1 MYIFCVAAHVGE
13 NKLHNT
19 RLRMERSEWASTSP
33 PFSYRHTV
41 IAPSRA
47 IHPSIHPSIHIR
59 LLNDD
64 ETHLS
69 LPFSRLRRSDIDLDL
84 ICLPSVTLGAY
95 YGTSTLLY
103 AAFAAHRRLHSLTPT
118 VLWPIAPHVLNVGII
133 LNDSQINITRILF
146 CDGPTMVSILTLSLT
161 YLHETIPGSR
171 QIRMPSLVPIGR
183 GVWPTARNRH
193 RHCS

>member
-1 MYIFCVAAHVGE
+1 MGVYVASILIPSYGD
-13 NKLHNT
+13 
-19 RLRMERSEWASTSP
+19 RS
-33 PFSYRHTV
+33 V
-41 IAPSRA
+41 
-47 IHPSIHPSIHIR
+47 SIHPSVHIR

-118 VLWPIAPHVLNVGII
+118 VL
-133 LNDSQINITRILF
+133 
-146 CDGPTMVSILTLSLT
+146 
-161 YLHETIPGSR
+161 
-171 QIRMPSLVPIGR
+171 
-183 GVWPTARNRH
+183 
-193 RHCS
+193 